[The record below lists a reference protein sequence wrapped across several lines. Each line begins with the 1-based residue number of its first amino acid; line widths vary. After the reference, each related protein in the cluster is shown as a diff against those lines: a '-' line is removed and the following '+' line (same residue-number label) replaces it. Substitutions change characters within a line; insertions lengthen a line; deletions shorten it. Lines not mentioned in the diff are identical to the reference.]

1 MASRFLEPI
10 GQNRP
15 SAGHA
20 AGCSTNLTAGFRL
33 FEVCSQ
39 CLQRNPASDL
49 DTGSDSP
56 TFVAVLIALAHR
68 ERVRYALSVRLMPD
82 AARSAE
88 AFRESGVASQRIA
101 VLLIAARRGDQ
112 DALGQLFD
120 AARHQLLDAASR
132 GLPLALRGRVAP
144 SDVVQETAIDMQ
156 RDFARFSGTKPE
168 ELFAWLRSILNHNLI
183 DAVRHHG
190 LTEKRG
196 FRCERSLG
204 DSRLGRGALAL
215 AGSVGPPDGSA
226 IRKEDAAELHRTL
239 ARLPDDYRTAIW
251 LRYWRGLSFA
261 EIAAQMGRSIGAT
274 RKLWHRAMLR
284 LNDELA
290 ASPSG
295 THAEPRAAH
304 AAADAEPE
312 DSGETLAA
320 VVS

>member
-1 MASRFLEPI
+1 
-10 GQNRP
+10 
-15 SAGHA
+15 
-20 AGCSTNLTAGFRL
+20 
-33 FEVCSQ
+33 
-39 CLQRNPASDL
+39 
-49 DTGSDSP
+49 
-56 TFVAVLIALAHR
+56 
-68 ERVRYALSVRLMPD
+68 MPD
-82 AARSAE
+82 AARSVE
-88 AFRESGVASQRIA
+88 ASRESGVESQRIA

-132 GLPLALRGRVAP
+132 GLPLAIRGRVAP

-156 RDFARFSGTKPE
+156 RDFARFSGTTPE

-196 FRCERSLG
+196 FRCERRLG
-204 DSRLGRGALAL
+204 DSRVGRGALAL
-215 AGSVGPPDGSA
+215 VGSVGPPDGSA

-239 ARLPDDYRTAIW
+239 ARLPDDYRTVIW
-251 LRYWRGLSFA
+251 LRYWRGLSFD
-261 EIAAQMGRSIGAT
+261 EIATQMGRSIGAT
-274 RKLWHRAMLR
+274 RKLWHRAILR

-295 THAEPRAAH
+295 THAAPRAAH

-320 VVS
+320 TVS

>member
-1 MASRFLEPI
+1 MARAVEL
-10 GQNRP
+10 
-15 SAGHA
+15 
-20 AGCSTNLTAGFRL
+20 LTA
-33 FEVCSQ
+33 
-39 CLQRNPASDL
+39 
-49 DTGSDSP
+49 
-56 TFVAVLIALAHR
+56 AHR
-68 ERVRYALSVRLMPD
+68 
-82 AARSAE
+82 
-88 AFRESGVASQRIA
+88 
-101 VLLIAARRGDQ
+101 GDRA
-112 DALGQLFD
+112 ALGQLFD

-144 SDVVQETAIDMQ
+144 SDVVQETAIDMH
-156 RDFARFSGTKPE
+156 RDFARFSGTTPE

-196 FRCERSLG
+196 FRFERSLG
-204 DSRLGRGALAL
+204 DSRVGRGALAL

-239 ARLPDDYRTAIW
+239 ARLPDDYRTVIW
-251 LRYWRGLSFA
+251 LRYWRGLSFD
-261 EIAAQMGRSIGAT
+261 EIAAQMDRSLGAT

-290 ASPSG
+290 SPSVA
-295 THAEPRAAH
+295 HAAPRAARD

-320 VVS
+320 AVS